1 MPRYTARERRER
13 YLREYDFQKRTGKQF
28 FPYAIYHDAI
38 MSVIVV
44 GVIIAM
50 AVFWRMDFGAVPTDA
65 SAAREGGLLGPAY
78 ESRAD
83 PAIEGYDPK
92 PEWYFFFLFELLK
105 IFKTPE
111 LLIVGSVI
119 IPTLMMMA
127 LIALPFIDRR
137 PERRVSRRPVAM
149 AVGVAV
155 PIVLLALTWRGDQGA
170 GIAGEASNRPGATAF
185 AQTLGCGTCHKLAD
199 AGTAGN
205 VGPVLDD
212 ALPDYAEAVQVIT
225 NGRGA
230 MPAFEDIGEDQ
241 INCIA
246 GYVATWSG
254 GEGETPGPNAAS
266 AEQAYPAAC
275 EAAGGEYAGEAGAS
289 AAGVPSRGGS
299 AQAAG

>member
-1 MPRYTARERRER
+1 MPRYTTRERRER
-13 YLREYDFQKRTGKQF
+13 YLREYDFQKRTGKRF
-28 FPYAIYHDAI
+28 FPDAVYHDAL
-38 MSVIVV
+38 MSLIVV
-44 GVIIAM
+44 GIIIAM
-50 AVFWRMDFGAVPTDA
+50 AVFWKLEFGAVPQDP
-65 SAAREGGLLGPAY
+65 SAAREGGLMGPAY

-149 AVGVAV
+149 AVGVAI
-155 PIVLLALTWRGDQGA
+155 PILLLTLTWRGDQGA
-170 GIAGEASNRPGATAF
+170 GIAGETSNHPGSAAF
-185 AQTLGCGTCHKLAD
+185 AQALGCGTCHKLAD

-212 ALPDYAEAVQVIT
+212 AQPDFARAVEYIT
-225 NGRGA
+225 NGKGA
-230 MPAFEDIGEDQ
+230 MPAFKDLDENQ

-246 GYVATWSG
+246 GYVSTWAG

-266 AEQAYPAAC
+266 AEGKYEAAC
-275 EAAGGEYAGEAGAS
+275 KAAGPEYAGGGGGT
-289 AAGVPSRGGS
+289 AAPARGPS
-299 AQAAG
+299 AQAD

>member
-13 YLREYDFQKRTGKQF
+13 YLREYEFQKRTGKQF
-28 FPYAIYHDAI
+28 FPYAIFHDAI
-38 MSVIVV
+38 TSVIVV
-44 GVIIAM
+44 GIIIAM
-50 AVFWRMDFGAVPTDA
+50 AVYWKLEFGSVPTDA

-149 AVGVAV
+149 AVGVAI
-155 PIVLLALTWRGDQGA
+155 PIVLLTLTWRGDQGA
-170 GIAGEASNRPGATAF
+170 GIAGETSNRPGSAAF

-212 ALPDYAEAVQVIT
+212 AQPDFARAVDFIT

-230 MPAFEDIGEDQ
+230 MPAFKDLGEDQ

-254 GEGETPGPNAAS
+254 AEGETPGPQAAS

-275 EAAGGEYAGEAGAS
+275 EAAGGEYAGGEGGTAAP
-289 AAGVPSRGGS
+289 AAGRSS
-299 AQAAG
+299 AQAG